1 MNIYKYLAIGIVTS
15 VLAACG
21 YNKIDTN
28 LLMDSTNL
36 QPIRLPWIIENKS
49 NKGIAAKNLEWPI
62 ISPELNIL
70 FDNTKQQLN
79 LKGQLTMAELLSKFE
94 VKENVKLKGLD
105 LKMYPVLSKALTVWQ
120 KYGKNIVITSALE
133 GKHCKNSRH
142 YAGLALDLRSR
153 DIEKKYRVNIMQDLS
168 NALGDDFLVLLEHD
182 HFHVEFDPV
191 ATDNYTNQF
200 LVSQRNSYN

>member
-70 FDNTKQQLN
+70 F
-79 LKGQLTMAELLSKFE
+79 GQYETAIKSE
-94 VKENVKLKGLD
+94 
-105 LKMYPVLSKALTVWQ
+105 
-120 KYGKNIVITSALE
+120 
-133 GKHCKNSRH
+133 
-142 YAGLALDLRSR
+142 RS
-153 DIEKKYRVNIMQDLS
+153 IN
-168 NALGDDFLVLLEHD
+168 NG
-182 HFHVEFDPV
+182 
-191 ATDNYTNQF
+191 
-200 LVSQRNSYN
+200 